1 VHSSLECTTPL
12 AGRLVIIGLSTII
25 AAGWLLAAS
34 FQAWAAVPVSF
45 MMALLA
51 AVAACLCAEP
61 DEEQSESHKQDQKPG
76 KSP

>member
-1 VHSSLECTTPL
+1 
-12 AGRLVIIGLSTII
+12 
-25 AAGWLLAAS
+25 
-34 FQAWAAVPVSF
+34 

-61 DEEQSESHKQDQKPG
+61 DEEQGESHKQDQKPG

>member
-61 DEEQSESHKQDQKPG
+61 DEEQGESHKQDQKPG